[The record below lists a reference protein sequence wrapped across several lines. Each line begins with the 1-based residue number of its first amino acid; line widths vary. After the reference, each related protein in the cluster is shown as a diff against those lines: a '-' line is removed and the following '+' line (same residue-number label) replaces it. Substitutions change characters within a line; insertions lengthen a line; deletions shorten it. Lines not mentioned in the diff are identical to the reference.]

1 MVITMDKRPDIAKI
15 PLFSSLSSGE
25 INEISRCMETR
36 AFRKRD
42 TIFSEGDA
50 SNMFYVLVSGKV
62 KMTKMSHE
70 GKEIIIELI
79 SPGEFFGAFAALKG
93 FPYPANAVAMAD
105 SVMLRIGRAD
115 LLRII
120 ERFPNL
126 MYMLTAH
133 LSERVREFP
142 DTLKSIALERVE
154 SRVSS
159 LLLKLAQKT
168 GIKTADSGLQINM
181 KLTKQDI
188 AEMVGSTVE
197 TTIRVMSRFEKAG
210 LIKVSGGRIEI
221 RNKKELTR
229 ISH

>member
-1 MVITMDKRPDIAKI
+1 MDKAPDITKI
-15 PLFSSLSSGE
+15 PLFSSLSSEE
-25 INEISRCMETR
+25 IDEIRRCMETS

-42 TIFSEGDA
+42 AIFSEGDP
-50 SNMFYVLVSGKV
+50 SNMFYVLISGKV

-105 SVMLRIGRAD
+105 SSMLRIRRAD

-120 ERFPNL
+120 ERFPNI

-142 DTLKSIALERVE
+142 DTL
-154 SRVSS
+154 
-159 LLLKLAQKT
+159 
-168 GIKTADSGLQINM
+168 
-181 KLTKQDI
+181 
-188 AEMVGSTVE
+188 
-197 TTIRVMSRFEKAG
+197 
-210 LIKVSGGRIEI
+210 
-221 RNKKELTR
+221 
-229 ISH
+229 

>member
-1 MVITMDKRPDIAKI
+1 MVTTMDKKPDIAKI
-15 PLFSSLSSGE
+15 PLFSSLSADE
-25 INEISRCMETR
+25 INEIGRCMETR
-36 AFRKRD
+36 AFKKRD

-62 KMTKMSHE
+62 KMTKMSYE

-105 SVMLRIGRAD
+105 STMLRIGRAD

-210 LIKVSGGRIEI
+210 LIKVSGGRIVI
-221 RNKKELTR
+221 RNKKELAR